1 MWTLG
6 ETSSLFYLFQFA
18 AAVSGRGIL
27 LLSLGFSMRFASQQ
41 FLFHKHLKHLELW
54 LTQAHLGAAVAWEG
68 HDCSE
73 SIGVLLRGARP
84 SAANENLL

>member
-1 MWTLG
+1 MPSNHRMNSISWITHKKFLNMWTLG

-41 FLFHKHLKHLELW
+41 FLFHKHLKHLEL
-54 LTQAHLGAAVAWEG
+54 
-68 HDCSE
+68 
-73 SIGVLLRGARP
+73 
-84 SAANENLL
+84 